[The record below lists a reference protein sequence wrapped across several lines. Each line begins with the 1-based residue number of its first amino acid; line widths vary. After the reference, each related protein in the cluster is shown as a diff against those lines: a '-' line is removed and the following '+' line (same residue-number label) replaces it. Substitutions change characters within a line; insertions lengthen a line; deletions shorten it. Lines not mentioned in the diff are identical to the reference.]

1 MVLLECDLHS
11 QILSSLASTLAKD
24 PTTSADEVHR
34 LIRAGPALP
43 SPAQP
48 SSPKPHANGA
58 RAAGTVTS
66 ASDNIL
72 PEGGLMTMRHQ
83 HALMAQAKF
92 AAESSG
98 QFDEELVPR
107 LSGYLHSLPSYRFG
121 DGYGLQGKSPAD
133 SLTSSLV
140 KHLLTIAS
148 KRPSARQAILEP
160 IWAYL
165 DRLSALILSGDASK
179 ICEFVLPSFNGLFTA
194 LETSTFEFES
204 RDFSAL
210 VSHSNSF
217 LSNDTTDHIRKA
229 IDRIKEETTNSYAR
243 RVLVYYARES
253 MVLSSNRVALQ
264 VLTVKRNM
272 IARLVNPHASKT
284 KRGGGHINSH
294 TSHVEDLKVQSA
306 RQGHISELSTDRD
319 DEKPVALQDDVAATS
334 VIDAT
339 HTHPQ
344 SFDDIWTSLLSMPFK
359 VNASFTNAAQLDL
372 TKVMRAE
379 YIMSLQFFADMRV
392 FADDLLLKGAVSHE
406 FYYSEIMGISLQ
418 LATLASVHI
427 HELDDVLPAHISQ
440 CLFNNVRGDEFKIH
454 AAALDC
460 STVLGINYSFS
471 EANKEM
477 TALQQ
482 QFLTTPSSVFE
493 GFGAAALQERAV
505 ERLAQ
510 TLKHF
515 PANQEVA
522 MSTVYALLNI
532 LYSYNTKEKIPVH
545 VQSLLIQ
552 ENVIAAISKIACIY
566 QSDKI
571 TPLVLSMLAQ
581 QIQNHSSRLDCVI
594 VHRLVDI
601 ALTGSLASFNDIT
614 QILTTLA
621 KQSITTDNKALS
633 KELTEVVNASLLRLA
648 TTIVARP
655 EFYHAYMVALLKLF
669 TERGLQI
676 QSHHHSSKRSH
687 TKFTA
692 LAATLGALLPTL
704 AKLLS
709 HKDFEPQLAPTKED
723 VKLFRDIW
731 FHCILFDFVKDS
743 ASPWSKEWSSALHV
757 IAQKTPAFVSGDH
770 GGAYF
775 EGDLEYN
782 SVLPRGV
789 EDEQKAAMRAT
800 LTSYLPGQAVVIKT
814 LSSAKVVFLLSVFH
828 VETMRSRRGNC
839 SHILHYFTN
848 TGVNDGGLTA
858 CLESVADQVI
868 NVFISETQT
877 TILAHRW
884 NDDVRQQVR
893 NLIIGCAHRLKRV
906 SNLAAKWIHRM
917 ISAFPQFMCDKAL
930 LTLVLEVS
938 ELLWL
943 SCENELTDEYC
954 PEYSFTSSMVEVTI
968 NVPDSY
974 PYRRELLTKFVDLT
988 RKWIAAAMTNSPQE
1002 VDALLQDYLAD
1013 SEKIHTGISR
1023 VHMGRTL
1030 AARSGK
1036 DLIKNHNSFDTLS
1049 NIPGVLLDNASVF
1062 FQEFSA
1068 RRRYQ
1073 GEIGGIENFSRITTV
1088 QSGILLQN
1096 QLPGLRKSLHEMARQ
1111 AKNDEFVS
1119 NKDLANAMHRAVSAL
1134 VTLNKLEEGLV
1145 KMVAWIPIYLFT
1157 PDSLKIGTS
1166 VWNWLITEKPE
1177 VEKRLMTEIATGWDW
1192 ACRHQKGLFS
1202 SLLDSEDPFR
1212 VRMEYAPTDKKAR
1225 QKSYKIASYLFAP
1238 HVIWIEFLSS
1248 RFQAT
1253 RYRNQ
1258 DMVDT
1263 FTRLLQLTLG
1273 NAYKMSTH
1281 PLAREGRF
1289 RLLLLGLCLLQNHC
1303 LEAFIEYKLR
1313 SALYLSALAWFELS
1327 PRWTFGGN
1335 KMLSRTETR
1344 IMKEFGV
1351 ALGQDKIL
1359 LDSILSSLQVGGE
1372 IQTSA
1377 GGADYILIDKLT
1389 RDAIVRKHTQSRRL
1403 LSLLTENELSRLGV
1417 WATPLVQ
1424 TGANPG
1430 LNTLEKSFSDEAWR
1444 IMIRFAWDVSPS
1456 LAMQLMTRFRHS
1468 AIPSELGQLLAS
1480 DPFAAVHDAD
1490 AIQILLGEGTFRYTA
1505 AQLKYLLFWQPVPSI
1520 TAISYFQPAFHNN
1533 PMVLQY
1539 AMRSLEHSPVEVVF
1553 FYVPQIVQALR
1564 HDDLGYVEKYIMRAA
1579 RVSQLFAHQIIW
1591 NMKANMYKDN
1601 KCEIPDTLK
1610 PTLDRIIGNIVSGL
1624 SGEAKS
1630 FYEREFAFFNQV
1642 TSISGTLMPLVKKT
1656 KPEKKKKID
1665 EEMAKIVVDVGV
1677 YLPSNP
1683 EGVVVDIDK
1692 KSGRPLQSHAKTPFM
1707 ATFKVRKT
1715 REESALDKAIMKH
1728 GAVEQED
1735 EEQIPKTYDVWQS
1748 AIFKVGDDC
1757 RQDVLAIQL
1766 IAVFKNIF
1774 TNVGL
1779 DLYLFPYRIV
1789 ATAPGCGMIDVIPN
1803 SISRDQLGR
1812 EKVNNLQDYF
1822 VTKYGGVDSIE
1833 YQKARNNF
1841 IQSVAS
1847 YSVVSY
1853 LLQFK
1858 DRHNGNIMIDD
1869 EGHVIHIDFGF
1880 ILDISPGGNINF
1892 ESSPF
1897 KLTSEMIQIMGTSV
1911 EDQGYRW
1918 FCELC
1923 VKAFLASRPYAEQ
1936 IMQLVSLML
1945 ESGLPC
1951 FRGETIKR
1959 MRSRFQLDRSERTA
1973 AEFILERVGESY
1985 LNKRTVLYDSFQKAT
2000 NGIPY

>member
-1 MVLLECDLHS
+1 
-11 QILSSLASTLAKD
+11 
-24 PTTSADEVHR
+24 
-34 LIRAGPALP
+34 
-43 SPAQP
+43 
-48 SSPKPHANGA
+48 
-58 RAAGTVTS
+58 
-66 ASDNIL
+66 
-72 PEGGLMTMRHQ
+72 
-83 HALMAQAKF
+83 
-92 AAESSG
+92 
-98 QFDEELVPR
+98 
-107 LSGYLHSLPSYRFG
+107 
-121 DGYGLQGKSPAD
+121 
-133 SLTSSLV
+133 
-140 KHLLTIAS
+140 
-148 KRPSARQAILEP
+148 
-160 IWAYL
+160 
-165 DRLSALILSGDASK
+165 
-179 ICEFVLPSFNGLFTA
+179 
-194 LETSTFEFES
+194 
-204 RDFSAL
+204 
-210 VSHSNSF
+210 
-217 LSNDTTDHIRKA
+217 
-229 IDRIKEETTNSYAR
+229 
-243 RVLVYYARES
+243 
-253 MVLSSNRVALQ
+253 
-264 VLTVKRNM
+264 
-272 IARLVNPHASKT
+272 
-284 KRGGGHINSH
+284 
-294 TSHVEDLKVQSA
+294 
-306 RQGHISELSTDRD
+306 
-319 DEKPVALQDDVAATS
+319 
-334 VIDAT
+334 
-339 HTHPQ
+339 
-344 SFDDIWTSLLSMPFK
+344 
-359 VNASFTNAAQLDL
+359 
-372 TKVMRAE
+372 
-379 YIMSLQFFADMRV
+379 
-392 FADDLLLKGAVSHE
+392 
-406 FYYSEIMGISLQ
+406 
-418 LATLASVHI
+418 
-427 HELDDVLPAHISQ
+427 
-440 CLFNNVRGDEFKIH
+440 
-454 AAALDC
+454 
-460 STVLGINYSFS
+460 
-471 EANKEM
+471 M

-482 QFLTTPSSVFE
+482 QFLTTPSSAFE
-493 GFGAAALQERAV
+493 GTEAAAVQEHAV

-510 TLKHF
+510 TLKNSS
-515 PANQEVA
+515 ASEEVA
-522 MSTVYALLNI
+522 MSTIYALLNT
-532 LYSYNTKEKIPVH
+532 LYSHNTKDKLPMH
-545 VQSLLIQ
+545 AQSVAIQ
-552 ENVIAAISKIACIY
+552 DNVVASIARIASIY
-566 QSDKI
+566 QSEKV

-581 QIQNHSSRLDCVI
+581 QIRNHSSQLDCVI
-594 VHRLVDI
+594 VRRLTDI
-601 ALTGSLASFNDIT
+601 ALTGSLTSFNDIT
-614 QILTTLA
+614 QVLANLA
-621 KQSITTDNKALS
+621 KQSISTDQKAIS
-633 KELTEVVNASLLRLA
+633 EELAEAVTASLMRLA
-648 TTIVARP
+648 KDIHSRP
-655 EFYHAYMVALLKLF
+655 DLYHAYMVTLLKLF
-669 TERGLQI
+669 SEKGLQI
-676 QSHHHSSKRSH
+676 QSHHHSTKRSH
-687 TKFTA
+687 GKYTS
-692 LAATLGALLPTL
+692 LAAILGGLLPIL
-704 AKLLS
+704 ASLLS
-709 HKDFEPQLAPTKED
+709 HKDLEPHLNPTKED
-723 VKLFRDIW
+723 VKLFRDVW

-743 ASPWSKEWSSALHV
+743 ASPWNDALYV
-757 IAQKTPAFVSGDH
+757 IAQKTPALVSNDH
-770 GGAYF
+770 GSAYL

-789 EDEQKAAMRAT
+789 VDDQKAAMRAT
-800 LTSYLPGQAVVIKT
+800 LTSYLPAQAVVIKT
-814 LSSAKVVFLLSVFH
+814 LSSAKVVFLLSVYH
-828 VETMRSRRGNC
+828 LETMRSRQGNC
-839 SHILHYFTN
+839 SHILHYFAN
-848 TGVNDGGLTA
+848 TGVNDGGVTA
-858 CLESVADQVI
+858 CLESIADQVI

-877 TILAHRW
+877 TVLTHRL
-884 NDDVRQQVR
+884 DEKVRDQIR
-893 NLIIGCAHRLKRV
+893 NLIVGCAHRLKRV
-906 SNLAAKWIHRM
+906 SGLATKWIHRI
-917 ISAFPQFMCDKAL
+917 ISAFPQLMCDKTL

-954 PEYSFTSSMVEVTI
+954 PVYSFTSSMVDVTI
-968 NVPDSY
+968 NLPDSY
-974 PYRRELLTKFVDLT
+974 PYRRELLTKFVELT
-988 RKWIAAAMTNSPQE
+988 RKWIAAAMANSPQE

-1036 DLIKNHNSFDTLS
+1036 DLIKDQNCFETLS
-1049 NIPGVLLDNASVF
+1049 NIPGVLLDNSSVF

-1073 GEIGGIENFSRITTV
+1073 GEIGGMENFSRDTSLQPGPI
-1088 QSGILLQN
+1088 LQN
-1096 QLPGLRKSLHEMARQ
+1096 QVHRLRENLQTMAHQ
-1111 AKNDEFVS
+1111 AKNDQFVS
-1119 NKDLANAMHRAVSAL
+1119 NKDLANALHRAVSAI
-1134 VTLNKLEEGLV
+1134 VALNKGEEDLV

-1177 VEKRLMTEIATGWDW
+1177 VEKRLMSEVAAGWEW

-1202 SLLDSEDPFR
+1202 PLLDSEDPFR

-1225 QKSYKIASYLFAP
+1225 QKSYKVASYLFTP

-1253 RYRNQ
+1253 RYNNR
-1258 DMVDT
+1258 DIIDT
-1263 FTRLLQLTLG
+1263 FTRLLQLTFG
-1273 NAYKMSTH
+1273 NGYKMSTH

-1289 RLLLLGLCLLQNHC
+1289 QLLLLGLRLLQNNR
-1303 LEAFIEYKLR
+1303 LEALIEYKLR
-1313 SALYLSALAWFELS
+1313 SVLYLSALTWFELA
-1327 PRWTFGGN
+1327 PRWSFGGN
-1335 KMLSRTETR
+1335 KMLSKAETR
-1344 IMKEFGV
+1344 VMKEFGV
-1351 ALGQDKIL
+1351 ALDQDKIL
-1359 LDSILSSLQVGGE
+1359 LDSILSSM
-1372 IQTSA
+1372 QTTGDGQA
-1377 GGADYILIDKLT
+1377 GLTTTDYVFTDKLT
-1389 RDAIVRKHTQSRRL
+1389 RDTIVRNHTQSRRL
-1403 LSLLTENELSRLGV
+1403 LSLLTENELNRLGV
-1417 WATPLVQ
+1417 WTTPLVQ

-1430 LNTLEKSFSDEAWR
+1430 INTHEKSLSEEAWR
-1444 IMIRFAWDVSPS
+1444 AMVRSAWSVSPS
-1456 LAMQLMTRFRHS
+1456 LAFQLMTRFKN
-1468 AIPSELGQLLAS
+1468 AVIPSELGQLLAS
-1480 DPFAAVHDAD
+1480 DPFAAVSDAD

-1505 AQLKYLLFWQPVPSI
+1505 TQLKYLLFWQPVPSI
-1520 TAISYFQPAFHNN
+1520 TAITYFQPAFHNN

-1591 NMKANMYKDN
+1591 NMKANMYRDN
-1601 KCEIPDTLK
+1601 KCEVPDVLK
-1610 PTLDRIIGNIVSGL
+1610 PTLDRIIDNIVNGL

-1692 KSGRPLQSHAKTPFM
+1692 RSGRPLQSHAKTPFM
-1707 ATFKVRKT
+1707 ATFKVRKN
-1715 REESALDKAIMKH
+1715 REESTLDKAIMKR
-1728 GAVEQED
+1728 GSAEEEQ

-1774 TNVGL
+1774 TSVGL

-1822 VTKYGGVDSIE
+1822 ITKYGGIDSIE

-1847 YSVVSY
+1847 YSVISY

-1897 KLTSEMIQIMGTSV
+1897 KLTSEMIQIMGSSV

-1936 IMQLVSLML
+1936 IMQLVALML

-1959 MRSRFQLDRSERTA
+1959 MRSRFQLDRSERSA
-1973 AEFILERVGESY
+1973 AEFILERVDESY

>member
-1 MVLLECDLHS
+1 MSLLELDLHS
-11 QILSSLASTLAKD
+11 QILTSLASTLAKD
-24 PTTSADEVHR
+24 STTSADEVHR
-34 LIRAGPALP
+34 LIRAGPALLSP
-43 SPAQP
+43 SQP
-48 SSPKPHANGA
+48 SSPKPRSN
-58 RAAGTVTS
+58 AGTRPGDGITTPPESVL
-66 ASDNIL
+66 A
-72 PEGGLMTMRHQ
+72 EGGLMTMRHQ

-121 DGYGLQGKSPAD
+121 DGFGLRGKAPAD
-133 SLTSSLV
+133 SLTFSLV
-140 KHLLTIAS
+140 TNLLTIAN
-148 KRPSARQAILEP
+148 KRPIARQEILEH
-160 IWAYL
+160 IWSYL
-165 DRLSALILSGDASK
+165 SKLSSLVLSDNAAK
-179 ICEFVLPSFNGLFTA
+179 VCEFVLPSLNGLFTA
-194 LETSTFEFES
+194 LETSACDFDT
-204 RDFSAL
+204 RDFAAFVSYTSA
-210 VSHSNSF
+210 F
-217 LSNDTTDHIRKA
+217 LSSETTDSIRKA
-229 IDRIKEETTNSYAR
+229 IETVKQETNNSSSR
-243 RVLVYYARES
+243 KILVNYARES
-253 MVLSSNRVALQ
+253 IVLSSNRVVLQ

-272 IARLVNPHASKT
+272 IACLIRSSIKKT
-284 KRGGGHINSH
+284 QQQSNGAPAQVG
-294 TSHVEDLKVQSA
+294 ELQVQS
-306 RQGHISELSTDRD
+306 RRGHAFEYSSDDERPSLVSTDD
-319 DEKPVALQDDVAATS
+319 KVAATES
-334 VIDAT
+334 NHALK
-339 HTHPQ
+339 
-344 SFDDIWTSLLSMPFK
+344 SFDDIWALLLTTPVKITSTA
-359 VNASFTNAAQLDL
+359 NQIDL
-372 TKVMRAE
+372 TKTMRSE
-379 YIMSLQFFADMRV
+379 YIKSLQFFADMRE
-392 FADDLLLKGAVSHE
+392 FANELLAKGTVSHE

-418 LATLASVHI
+418 LATMASLYI
-427 HELDDVLPAHISQ
+427 HELDDVLPSHISQ
-440 CLFNNVRGDEFKIH
+440 CLFNQVRSEEFWIH
-454 AAALDC
+454 SAALDS
-460 STVLGINYSFS
+460 STVLGINFG
-471 EANKEM
+471 ETNKEM
-477 TALQQ
+477 IALLQ
-482 QFLTTPSSVFE
+482 QFLTTSSPVFD
-493 GFGAAALQERAV
+493 GPDAAPLQGRAV

-510 TLKHF
+510 TLKHSN
-515 PANQEVA
+515 ASEEAA

-532 LYSYNTKEKIPVH
+532 IYSHNAKDKIPVH
-545 VQSLLIQ
+545 DQSLLIQ
-552 ENVIAAISKIACIY
+552 ENVVSAISKIAAVY
-566 QSDKI
+566 KSEKI
-571 TPLVLSMLAQ
+571 TSLVASMLAQ
-581 QIQNHSSRLDCVI
+581 RIRHHGSRLDSVI
-594 VHRLVDI
+594 VVRLSSI
-601 ALTGSLASFNDIT
+601 ALTGSQASFSDIT
-614 QILTTLA
+614 QILANLA
-621 KQSITTDNKALS
+621 KQSITDKTTSKNLS
-633 KELTEVVNASLLRLA
+633 EAVNFSLLRIA
-648 TTIVARP
+648 KNINTRP
-655 EFYHAYMVALLKLF
+655 EFYHSYMVTLLKLF
-669 TERGLQI
+669 AEKGLQI
-676 QSHHHSSKRSH
+676 QSSNHAGKRAHS
-687 TKFTA
+687 KFNTHSA
-692 LAATLGALLPTL
+692 HLGALLPIL
-704 AKLLS
+704 AQLLS
-709 HKDFEPQLAPTKED
+709 HKDFEPDVAPTKED
-723 VKLFRDIW
+723 VKLFRDFW
-731 FHCILFDFVKDS
+731 FHCILFEFVKDS
-743 ASPWSKEWSSALHV
+743 LWAKEWSGAMQT
-757 IAQKTPAFVSGDH
+757 IARKTPAFVSG
-770 GGAYF
+770 GQSATSYL

-782 SVLPRGV
+782 SVLPRGIR
-789 EDEQKAAMRAT
+789 EDEKTHMRAT

-814 LSSAKVVFLLSVFH
+814 LSSAKVVFLLSVYH
-828 VETMRSRRGNC
+828 VETLRGRQGNC
-839 SHILHYFTN
+839 SHILQYFAN
-848 TGVNDGGLTA
+848 TGVNDGGLST
-858 CLESVADQVI
+858 CLESIADQVI
-868 NVFISETQT
+868 NVFISETQNS
-877 TILAHRW
+877 ILAHSLSNETRE
-884 NDDVRQQVR
+884 QIR
-893 NLIIGCAHRLKRV
+893 NLVMGCANRLKRV
-906 SNLAAKWIHRM
+906 SSLATKWVHRM
-917 ISAFPQFMCDKAL
+917 IASFPQLMCDKAL
-930 LTLVLEVS
+930 LTLVLEIS

-954 PEYSFTSSMVEVTI
+954 PVYTFTSPMIDVTLSL
-968 NVPDSY
+968 PDSY
-974 PYRRELLTKFVDLT
+974 PYRRELLAKFVDLT
-988 RKWIAAAMTNSPQE
+988 RKWIASAMANSPQE
-1002 VDALLQDYLAD
+1002 VDALLQEYLAD

-1030 AARSGK
+1030 AAQSGK
-1036 DLIKNHNSFDTLS
+1036 DLTKNHNCFDSLS
-1049 NIPGVLLDNASVF
+1049 NIPGALLDNSSVF

-1073 GEIGGIENFSRITTV
+1073 GEIGGIENFARISTQQAGHV
-1088 QSGILLQN
+1088 LQS
-1096 QLPGLRKSLHEMARQ
+1096 QLPDLRENLQKMVQ
-1111 AKNDEFVS
+1111 QVKNDENIS
-1119 NKDLANAMHRAVSAL
+1119 NKDLANALHRAVSAV
-1134 VTLNKLEEGLV
+1134 VTLEKVEVDLV
-1145 KMVAWIPIYLFT
+1145 KMIAWIPIYLFT

-1177 VEKRLMTEIATGWDW
+1177 VEKRLMTEIASGWEW
-1192 ACRHQKGLFS
+1192 ACRNRKGLFS

-1253 RYRNQ
+1253 RYRNR
-1258 DMVDT
+1258 DIIDIV
-1263 FTRLLQLTLG
+1263 TRLLQLTFG
-1273 NAYKMSTH
+1273 SEHKMSTH

-1289 RLLLLGLCLLQNHC
+1289 KLLVLGLRLLQSDRM
-1303 LEAFIEYKLR
+1303 EALVEYKLR
-1313 SALYLSALAWFELS
+1313 SALYLSALSWFELS
-1327 PRWTFGGN
+1327 PRWSFGGN
-1335 KMLSRTETR
+1335 KMLSTTETR
-1344 IMKEFGV
+1344 IMKEFAA
-1351 ALGQDKIL
+1351 ALDQDKIL
-1359 LDSILSSLQVGGE
+1359 LDSILSS
-1372 IQTSA
+1372 IQANSEDKTAPGSA
-1377 GGADYILIDKLT
+1377 GYIFTEKLT
-1389 RDAIVRKHTQSRRL
+1389 RDGIVLKHTQSRRL
-1403 LSLLTENELSRLGV
+1403 LSLLTENELNRLSV
-1417 WATPLVQ
+1417 WSTPLVQ
-1424 TGANPG
+1424 TGTNYAV
-1430 LNTLEKSFSDEAWR
+1430 NTQEKSYSDEAWR
-1444 IMIRFAWDVSPS
+1444 AMVRFAWDVSPS
-1456 LAMQLMTRFRHS
+1456 LALQLMARFNNS
-1468 AIPSELGQLLAS
+1468 AIPTEIGQLLAK
-1480 DPFAAVHDAD
+1480 DPFGAVHDSD
-1490 AIQILLGEGTFRYTA
+1490 AIQILLGEGTFRYSA
-1505 AQLKYLLFWQPVPSI
+1505 SQLKYLLFWKPVPSI

-1539 AMRSLEHSPVEVVF
+1539 AMRSLENSPVEVVF

-1591 NMKANMYKDN
+1591 NMKANMFKDN
-1601 KCEIPDTLK
+1601 KCESPDALK
-1610 PTLDRIIGNIVSGL
+1610 PTLDRIISNIVNGL

-1715 REESALDKAIMKH
+1715 REESSLGKAIIKK
-1728 GAVEQED
+1728 GAQDGEED
-1735 EEQIPKTYDVWQS
+1735 APKTYDVWQS

-1774 TNVGL
+1774 TSVGL

-1869 EGHVIHIDFGF
+1869 DGHVIHIDFGF

-1897 KLTSEMIQIMGTSV
+1897 KLTSEMIQIMGSSV

-1936 IMQLVSLML
+1936 IMQLVALML

-1959 MRSRFQLDRSERTA
+1959 MRSRFQLDRSERSA
-1973 AEFILERVGESY
+1973 AEFIIERVDESY